1 MTQPTKSESA
11 TFDEKRLANALV
23 SRGLLAKEELEQ
35 YRAAGPADSAETML
49 NRLVRE
55 GVLTAPQARRV
66 IQELPSMMGQQIPG
80 YQLLERLGQGSM
92 GVVYKARQLSMNR
105 LVAVKVLSPRLAA
118 DPEFLQRFT
127 REAHL
132 AARLSHNNIVQAID
146 VGAAGKLNF
155 FIMEFVE
162 GLSIREEVD
171 RGKVYSELEALEIV
185 IQVAQAL
192 QHAHRRKLIHRDVK
206 PANIMLTPDGIA
218 KLADL
223 GLARETAGDVLADTE
238 RGKAIGTPY
247 YMAPEQIR
255 ADEDVDG
262 RADMYSLG
270 ATLYHMVTG
279 QPPFPDKSIDGVLD
293 AHLHRELTPPD
304 HLNRELSAGLGEVV
318 EFMMAKDRRSRY
330 RSPDDLIL
338 DLECLL
344 NGEPPKL
351 ARQRIA
357 ASTLQQLAA
366 GEVDEDEPRPPSGV
380 PTLWAAVLGG
390 ALALSL
396 VLNLILLLRG

>member
-1 MTQPTKSESA
+1 
-11 TFDEKRLANALV
+11 
-23 SRGLLAKEELEQ
+23 
-35 YRAAGPADSAETML
+35 
-49 NRLVRE
+49 
-55 GVLTAPQARRV
+55 
-66 IQELPSMMGQQIPG
+66 
-80 YQLLERLGQGSM
+80 
-92 GVVYKARQLSMNR
+92 
-105 LVAVKVLSPRLAA
+105 VLSPLLGA

-132 AARLSHNNIVQAID
+132 AARLSHNNLVQAID
-146 VGAAGKLNF
+146 VGSAGKLNY
-155 FIMEFVE
+155 FIMEYVE
-162 GLSIREEVD
+162 GTSIREELD
-171 RGKVYSELEALEIV
+171 KGKIYAEHEALEII

-192 QHAHRRKLIHRDVK
+192 EHAHRRHLIHRDIK
-206 PANIMLTPDGIA
+206 PANVMLTPDSIA

-223 GLARETAGDVLADTE
+223 GLAREAVGDALADLE

-262 RADMYSLG
+262 RADIYSLG

-279 QPPFPDKSIDGVLD
+279 QPPFPDKSVDAVLE

-304 HLNRELSAGLGEVV
+304 HLNQTLSAGMGEVV
-318 EFMMAKDRRSRY
+318 EFAMSKDRRGRY

-357 ASTLQQLAA
+357 ASTLQQLAG
-366 GEVDEDEPRPPSGV
+366 GEVDEEEEPKAPAGV
-380 PTLWAAVLGG
+380 PVVWVAVLGG
-390 ALALSL
+390 LLALSL
-396 VLNLILLLRG
+396 LMNLILWLRG